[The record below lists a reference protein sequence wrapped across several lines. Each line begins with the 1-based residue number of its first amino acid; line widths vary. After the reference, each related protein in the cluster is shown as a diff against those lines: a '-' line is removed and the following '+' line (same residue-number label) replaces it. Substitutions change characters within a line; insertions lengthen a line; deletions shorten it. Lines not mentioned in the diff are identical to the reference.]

1 MENKK
6 DKASDFLD
14 RNSVDG
20 KIHVQAALLEL
31 WARHKTSLDIIEE
44 LKEALGGCA
53 KYMEMME
60 ERISKLEPTIK
71 IVSETEAKHI
81 LKNK

>member
-31 WARHKTSLDIIEE
+31 WARNRTALDILEE
-44 LKEALGGCA
+44 IKEALGGLA
-53 KYMEMME
+53 KYMEEME